1 MPRPYLTH
9 PRATSGLRSTAAL
22 VALTLAACTVGPDYK
37 RPQMELP
44 SAWSVSAGDAG
55 VSMRWWTLYAD
66 AQLNLL
72 VEEGLAHNNDL
83 RLAAARVDEAR
94 AGLTIVRSDGLPN
107 VTAGGTAARNRI
119 SERSGSFFP
128 GIPTEFNDITV
139 TLNASWEIDFWGRY
153 RRANEAARGDLLA
166 STAARDAVQ
175 LSLISDVVRGYFALR
190 ALDSQVDITRRT
202 IQTRRESLRLQRMRY
217 AAGEA
222 SQYDLRQVEAEA
234 SAAEALLP
242 VLEQQQSQ
250 QENALAVLLGRS
262 PRAVMEDAI
271 GRGLALDAL
280 VRPPAVPAGLPS
292 DLLQRRPDIREAEQ
306 RLVSANARIGVARA
320 AYYPSISL
328 TGMFGFE
335 SEKLTNL
342 FSGPARIWQFG
353 ASAAQTVFDAGR
365 TGAQV
370 DAAQAR
376 HEQQLVGYQSTVQNA
391 FREVKDAL
399 VASRK
404 SEERSG
410 AESSRVKALR
420 DAYRLAQLSYTSGES
435 SLLEVLDAER
445 GLLGAEL
452 DQVQAQ
458 RNQLT
463 ATADLFKALG
473 GGWDNAGET
482 KAASR

>member
-1 MPRPYLTH
+1 MS
-9 PRATSGLRSTAAL
+9 ATVSDLAPPPVKPSLATRITTL
-22 VALTLAACTVGPDYK
+22 VRDFG
-37 RPQMELP
+37 
-44 SAWSVSAGDAG
+44 
-55 VSMRWWTLYAD
+55 
-66 AQLNLL
+66 NL
-72 VEEGLAHNNDL
+72 
-83 RLAAARVDEAR
+83 
-94 AGLTIVRSDGLPN
+94 
-107 VTAGGTAARNRI
+107 
-119 SERSGSFFP
+119 
-128 GIPTEFNDITV
+128 
-139 TLNASWEIDFWGRY
+139 
-153 RRANEAARGDLLA
+153 
-166 STAARDAVQ
+166 ARDGAV
-175 LSLISDVVRGYFALR
+175 VKVGA
-190 ALDSQVDITRRT
+190 VDQHEMI
-202 IQTRRESLRLQRMRY
+202 
-217 AAGEA
+217 
-222 SQYDLRQVEAEA
+222 
-234 SAAEALLP
+234 
-242 VLEQQQSQ
+242 
-250 QENALAVLLGRS
+250 
-262 PRAVMEDAI
+262 
-271 GRGLALDAL
+271 
-280 VRPPAVPAGLPS
+280 
-292 DLLQRRPDIREAEQ
+292 
-306 RLVSANARIGVARA
+306 
-320 AYYPSISL
+320 
-328 TGMFGFE
+328 
-335 SEKLTNL
+335 

-473 GGWDNAGET
+473 GGWDNGAKQAT
-482 KAASR
+482 VAQ